1 MAGSSVEEYQ
11 RLINRANE
19 YHKQALWQEKLRL
32 LQEALFICEDP
43 AFPEADRR
51 KQELLF
57 DVAGIWRRLG
67 QYDRAEKTLQQ
78 SLDAYT
84 SPTSSFRA
92 SVLGKKLT
100 ETMEIYRLF
109 EEFYSVW
116 PQANS
121 V

>member
-1 MAGSSVEEYQ
+1 MAPSSVEEYQ

-32 LQEALFICEDP
+32 LQEALLICEDP

-78 SLDAYT
+78 SLEAYA

-92 SVLGKKLT
+92 SVMGKKLT
-100 ETMEIYRLF
+100 DTMKIYEKY
-109 EEFYSVW
+109 EEFDLLW
-116 PQANS
+116 PQANL